1 MSRKFTVVVASLAL
15 GFLAAGPCSAMSVV
29 PSPLNSDGTPRFTDP
44 SAAPRT
50 YFSGPGQ
57 VTTTFG
63 NGSSFSFG
71 VTVSNGTTPGF
82 GNPGFYNTG
91 PSSPYYTGPSNSAF
105 PDQTPSNQLLPNS
118 QNYQGLPFLYVP
130 APAPRVD
137 PNRPR

>member
-1 MSRKFTVVVASLAL
+1 MSRKVTMVATSLAL
-15 GFLAAGPCSAMSVV
+15 GFLAAAPCSAMSVV

-50 YFSGPGQ
+50 FNSGPGQ

-63 NGSSFSFG
+63 SGSFTFG
-71 VTVSNGTTPGF
+71 ATVSNGSGPGF

-91 PSSPYYTGPSNSAF
+91 PSSPYYTGPSNSGF